1 MEPRD
6 LSKRK
11 GWTDWSAEHNDGPW
25 SYGKEGLSGWS
36 IEWYYGGQYRV
47 RRPMVSPGSTNAGVF
62 PTLQAAVMYVEIEVS
77 NGN

>member
-11 GWTDWSAEHNDGPW
+11 GWAEWATDESYHLWA
-25 SYGKEGLSGWS
+25 YGKIGLNGWS
-36 IEWYYGGQYRV
+36 IETQPGGQYKV
-47 RRPMVSPGSTNAGVF
+47 LRPLHAQGGTNAGVF